1 MRLPAEGAFD
11 TQWALEERV
20 MPTWSDG
27 TSSHNHS
34 FGGSVALLEGEAAPQ
49 LFVGAHGWAEYTG
62 AVFVFQRRGNGIPRE
77 SDGRVWVPT
86 QTLGAVG
93 GATGDRFGLQVG
105 ELIYACLHKPS
116 SGRC

>member
-1 MRLPAEGAFD
+1 MRLPAEGVPD

-20 MPTWSDG
+20 IPTWSDG
-27 TSSHNHS
+27 TLSHNHS
-34 FGGSVALLEGEAAPQ
+34 FGGSVALLEGGAPPQ

-62 AVFVFQRRGNGIPRE
+62 AVYVFQRRGDGLPRE

-93 GATGDRFGLQVG
+93 STAGDRFGLQVS
-105 ELIYACLHKPS
+105 E
-116 SGRC
+116 